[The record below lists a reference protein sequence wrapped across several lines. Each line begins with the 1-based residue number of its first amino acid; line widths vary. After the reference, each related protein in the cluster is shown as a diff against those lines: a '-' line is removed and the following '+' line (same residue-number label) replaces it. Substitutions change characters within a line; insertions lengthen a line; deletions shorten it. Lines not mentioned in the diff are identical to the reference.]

1 MQHLL
6 LFDIDGTLLFTHGV
20 GRASV
25 AAAMQTVCGRP
36 LSTDAVSFSGKTD
49 PQIFREVCAAN
60 GMSAEDTEALLPDLL
75 RAYANEME
83 ARMPSGRITVLPGV
97 RPLLDALSRTDDV
110 ALGLVTGNLEPMAYL
125 KLKYAALDGYFPFG
139 AFGSDSA
146 HRPDLPGIA
155 LERARSSTGFPLQ
168 GHHVTII
175 GDTEHDI
182 ACGRGIGARALAV
195 CTGNY
200 KAHDLVHH
208 QPWALFEDLSDT
220 HAVVSTLLQR

>member
-1 MQHLL
+1 MNHLL
-6 LFDIDGTLLFTHGV
+6 LFDIDGTLMFTHGV

-25 AAAMQTVCGRP
+25 AAALHTVFGKP

-49 PQIFREVCAAN
+49 PQIFREVLAAN
-60 GMSAEDTEALLPDLL
+60 AIPQDTSEALLPDVL
-75 RAYANEME
+75 REYTREME
-83 ARMPSGRITVLPGV
+83 ARMPSGQITVLPGV
-97 RPLLDALSRTDDV
+97 FDLLDSLARKDDV
-110 ALGLVTGNLEPMAYL
+110 AMGLVTGNLEPMAYL
-125 KLKYAALDGYFPFG
+125 KLKYAALDGYFSFG

-155 LERARSSTGFPLQ
+155 LERARSTTGYPLE

>member
-25 AAAMQTVCGRP
+25 AEAMRAVCGRP
-36 LSTDAVSFSGKTD
+36 LSTESVSFSGKTD
-49 PQIFREVCAAN
+49 PQIFREVCLAN
-60 GMSAEDTEALLPDLL
+60 GLSAQETEALLPDLL
-75 RAYANEME
+75 RVYAREME
-83 ARMPSGRITVLPGV
+83 ERMPSGRITVLPGV
-97 RPLLDALSRTDDV
+97 FPLLDTLSRTDDV
-110 ALGLVTGNLEPMAYL
+110 ALGLVTGNMEPMAYL
-125 KLKYAALDGYFPFG
+125 KLKYASLDGYFPFG
-139 AFGSDSA
+139 AFGSDSS

-155 LERARSSTGFPLQ
+155 LERARTTTGYPLE
-168 GHHVTII
+168 GHQVTII